1 MSSFPYPVRLLLGT
15 GIGALG
21 GALFAWLHLPL
32 PWLVGA
38 LVAVAVAR
46 MAGLP
51 AEASRL
57 ARNYA
62 MGVVGLAL
70 GLYFTPATA
79 AVMLANLPL
88 LVVAALATLMVGGAL
103 ALVLAR
109 LGRVDMATAWFAS
122 IPGGAADMA
131 MLAEGYGG
139 RPVPVAVAQ
148 LFRVCGVVILMPNIM
163 AALGLHGDHPA
174 IAASLPFSLPGFI
187 LFYAAGALAGLG
199 LTRLGL
205 KAGWLLGPL
214 AFGALLTASG
224 HVLSG
229 VPTWLSA
236 GAQVFLGA
244 QLGSAFTRGVFGRV
258 RHFLPAALL
267 HVVLLMAGCA
277 LVALLLAAML
287 GKPPGALL
295 LGTAPGG
302 VAEMSL
308 TAKTLGLDVALVV
321 SLHVVRIFL
330 VALLT
335 PPVFRLLHHRPGD
348 AAAPGE

>member
-1 MSSFPYPVRLLLGT
+1 MSSFPYPVRLLLGA

-21 GALFAWLHLPL
+21 GTLFATLHLPL
-32 PWLVGA
+32 PWLIGA
-38 LVAVAVAR
+38 LVAVAGAR
-46 MAGLP
+46 LAGVP
-51 AEASRL
+51 AEASRT
-57 ARNYA
+57 ARNCA
-62 MGVVGLAL
+62 MAVVGLAL
-70 GLYFTPATA
+70 GLYFTPATT

-139 RPVPVAVAQ
+139 RPAPVAVAQ

-174 IAASLPFSLPGFI
+174 IAASLPFSLPGFALLYLI
-187 LFYAAGALAGLG
+187 GALAAIGV
-199 LTRLGL
+199 TRLGL
-205 KAGWLLGPL
+205 KVGWLLGPL
-214 AFGALLTASG
+214 AAGALITASG

-236 GAQVFLGA
+236 GAQVLLGC
-244 QLGSAFTRGVFGRV
+244 QLGSAFNRDVFRRV
-258 RHFLPAALL
+258 RRFVPAALL
-267 HVVLLMAGCA
+267 HVLLLMAVCA
-277 LVALLLAAML
+277 LVALLLAVL
-287 GKPPGALL
+287 VGKPPGALL

-321 SLHVVRIFL
+321 SLHVIRIFL

-335 PPVFRLLHHRPGD
+335 PPVFRLLLHRPGEAP
-348 AAAPGE
+348 AAGD